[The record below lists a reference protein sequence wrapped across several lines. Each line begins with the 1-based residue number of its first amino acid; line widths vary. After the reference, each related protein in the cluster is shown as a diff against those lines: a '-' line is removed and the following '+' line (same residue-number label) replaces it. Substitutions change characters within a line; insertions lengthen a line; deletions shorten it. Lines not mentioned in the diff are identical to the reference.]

1 MKRKSI
7 YIVAIVVFVAIIFNI
22 YRNYKS
28 DETRSIRKFIDVHNT
43 GTVYYPPSGFGG
55 LSYKNINISD
65 TEIKGIGYYH
75 NNSTDICLYSQKT
88 ERTYVEYFGW
98 IYYIV
103 YCQIT
108 FEWNDFGNKSF
119 CAYVGFAAQE
129 RPESIQ
135 ASLVVENFV
144 YQGKPHFEDASVLR
158 GRTEIKNDQM
168 KTIARL
174 QANNLIW
181 DANSFLKTQDL
192 PSLY

>member
-108 FEWNDFGNKSF
+108 FTWGTFGDENF
-119 CAYVGFAAQE
+119 CAYVGFAPQDT
-129 RPESIQ
+129 PDSIW
-135 ASLVVENFV
+135 ASLVVDNFV
-144 YQGKPHFEDASVLR
+144 YERKPHFENVSILS
-158 GRTEIKNDQM
+158 GRTEFDNDQM
-168 KTIARL
+168 ETIASL

-181 DANSFLKTQDL
+181 DVNSFLKTQGL